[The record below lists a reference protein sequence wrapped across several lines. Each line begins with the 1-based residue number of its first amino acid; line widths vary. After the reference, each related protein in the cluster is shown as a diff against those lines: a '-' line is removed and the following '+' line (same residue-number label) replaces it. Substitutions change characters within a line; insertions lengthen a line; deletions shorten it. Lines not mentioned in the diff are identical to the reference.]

1 MITAEQKA
9 SAKSIVSVFE
19 TGTATGNYSAVAIL
33 SDGAGISYGAHQA
46 TDGSDS
52 LDAILLRYLDTG
64 GQRAAEVRAILPIV
78 QADKSTAY
86 LSTASA
92 PPEVRAAV
100 ATLRSLGTDPVMQA
114 AQEHVF
120 EVSYWQPAER
130 QCAEMGLVLPL
141 SYAIVYDTCIHS
153 GPGGVAKIRA
163 RFAEVPPVRGGD
175 ERAWC
180 AAYVKARR
188 SWLAGSSNPL
198 VQKTV
203 YRMDSFAAL
212 IGDGR
217 WMLDTPF
224 KVRGVTVYGD

>member
-1 MITAEQKA
+1 MITADQKRA
-9 SAKSIVSVFE
+9 AKAIVSVFE
-19 TGTATGNYSAVAIL
+19 TGTATGNYSAATIL

-64 GQRAAEVRAILPIV
+64 GQRAAEVRPILAIV

-120 EVSYWQPAER
+120 ETAYWQPAER

-153 GPGGVAKIRA
+153 APASARCRRCAGAMSAPGA
-163 RFAEVPPVRGGD
+163 RPTSRRGGAGW
-175 ERAWC
+175 RAARTRWC
-180 AAYVKARR
+180 RRRCTGWTPSARSSGRAAGCLRRR
-188 SWLAGSSNPL
+188 SGCGA
-198 VQKTV
+198 
-203 YRMDSFAAL
+203 
-212 IGDGR
+212 
-217 WMLDTPF
+217 
-224 KVRGVTVYGD
+224 

>member
-1 MITAEQKA
+1 MTTAEQKSA
-9 SAKSIVSVFE
+9 AKSIVSIFE
-19 TGTATGNYSAVAIL
+19 TSTAFGDYSAAAIL

-52 LDAILLRYLDTG
+52 LDAILLRYIDTG
-64 GQRAAEVRAILPIV
+64 GRRAADVRPILAIV
-78 QADKSTAY
+78 QADKSTSY
-86 LSTASA
+86 MSTASA
-92 PPEVRAAV
+92 PPEVRQAV

-120 EVSYWQPAER
+120 ETSYWAPAER
-130 QCAEMGLVLPL
+130 QCIEMGLVLPL

-163 RFAEVPPVRGGD
+163 RFSEVPPVRGGD
-175 ERAWC
+175 EKVWA

-203 YRMDSFAAL
+203 YRMDAFSAL
-212 IGDGR
+212 IGEGR
-217 WMLDTPF
+217 WMLETPF
-224 KVRGVTVYGD
+224 RVRGVTVD